1 MADFSPTSAPVGTPV
16 WADLASSD
24 IAASVSFYGAV
35 LGWSCVPYL
44 DFDDHSD
51 FSSNGR
57 AVGRLA
63 PKIGDVPDAWTVYL
77 KVDDIQATVAAADA
91 AGGRVLQEPE
101 AFADEGSRALLE
113 DPSGAEVAVW
123 EARSFDGFEAAN
135 GRVPRVGSNCTPM
148 ISRPPSPSTSAS
160 SVGPSPP
167 SATVTVSGWSS
178 QAIRRR
184 PVRGST
190 TPRATRSRPTH
201 SGCST
206 SLSRTPT
213 LRQLSSATTV
223 GRLSTARATLH
234 SDGCRTPKTRRVR
247 RSPSSSCPPR
257 QIREPEVPAFRTVLH

>member
-1 MADFSPTSAPVGTPV
+1 MADFSPASAPVGTPV

-135 GRVPRVGSNCTPM
+135 VPGAPCWFELHTNDFAAAVPFYERVFGWTVTSIGDSDGFRMVVSGDPTAASAGIYDAARDALTTHSQWMLYLAVEDADAAAALVRDNGGTVVDGPSDTPFGRMSHAED
-148 ISRPPSPSTSAS
+148 STGATFAFIELPAS
-160 SVGPSPP
+160 SNPG
-167 SATVTVSGWSS
+167 A
-178 QAIRRR
+178 
-184 PVRGST
+184 
-190 TPRATRSRPTH
+190 
-201 SGCST
+201 
-206 SLSRTPT
+206 
-213 LRQLSSATTV
+213 
-223 GRLSTARATLH
+223 
-234 SDGCRTPKTRRVR
+234 
-247 RSPSSSCPPR
+247 
-257 QIREPEVPAFRTVLH
+257 